1 MKILVDTN
9 IILDVILKRDPFYA
23 MSMNVLRLAQREDI
37 QEYVSA
43 SAITD
48 IYYLSYRQLRDKKL
62 VKGLIKNLLTVVS
75 VAYVSEREI
84 VKAIELDWSDF
95 EDTVQYSV
103 ALLQQMEGI
112 VTRNTDDYKK
122 SEIPIWRPQELLKEF
137 NID

>member
-1 MKILVDTN
+1 M
-9 IILDVILKRDPFYA
+9 ILKREPFYT
-23 MSMNVLRLAQREDI
+23 MSMDVLRLAQREDI

-62 VKGLIKNLLTVVS
+62 VKRLIKNLLTVVS

-84 VKAIELDWSDF
+84 FKAIELDWPDF

-112 VTRNTDDYKK
+112 VTRNPEDFKR
-122 SEIPIWRPQELLKEF
+122 SEISI
-137 NID
+137 

>member
-1 MKILVDTN
+1 MKILTDTN
-9 IILDVILKRDPFYA
+9 IVLDVILKREPFYT
-23 MSMNVLRLAQREDI
+23 MSMDVLRLAQREDI

-48 IYYLSYRQLRDKKL
+48 IYYLSYHQLRDKKL
-62 VKGLIKNLLTVVS
+62 VKRLIKNLLTVVS

-84 VKAIELDWSDF
+84 FKAIELDWPDF

-112 VTRNTDDYKK
+112 VTRNPEDFKR
-122 SEIPIWRPQELLKEF
+122 SEISIWRPEDLLKKYRP
-137 NID
+137 

>member
-1 MKILVDTN
+1 MKILTDTN
-9 IILDVILKRDPFYA
+9 IVLDVILKREPFYA
-23 MSMNVLRLAQREDI
+23 VSMDVLRLAQREDI

-62 VKGLIKNLLTVVS
+62 VKKLIKNLLTVVS
-75 VAYVSEREI
+75 VAYVSEHEI
-84 VKAIELDWSDF
+84 FKAIELDWPDF

-112 VTRNTDDYKK
+112 VTRNPGDYKR
-122 SEIPIWRPQELLKEF
+122 SEISIWCPEELLIKF
-137 NID
+137 RH

>member
-1 MKILVDTN
+1 MKILTDTN
-9 IILDVILKRDPFYA
+9 IVLDVILKREPFYTV
-23 MSMNVLRLAQREDI
+23 SMDVLRLAQREDI

-62 VKGLIKNLLTVVS
+62 VKKLIKNLLTVIS
-75 VAYVSEREI
+75 VAYVSEHEI
-84 VKAIELDWSDF
+84 FKAIELDWPDF

-112 VTRNTDDYKK
+112 VTRNPGDYKR
-122 SEIPIWRPQELLKEF
+122 SEISIWCPEELLIKF
-137 NID
+137 RH

>member
-1 MKILVDTN
+1 MKILTDTN
-9 IILDVILKRDPFYA
+9 IVLDVILKREPFYT
-23 MSMNVLRLAQREDI
+23 MSMDVLRLAQREDI

-62 VKGLIKNLLTVVS
+62 VKRLIKNLLTVVS

-84 VKAIELDWSDF
+84 FKAIELDWPDF

-112 VTRNTDDYKK
+112 VTRNPDDYKR
-122 SEIPIWRPQELLKEF
+122 SEIKIGRASCRERV
-137 NID
+137 

>member
-1 MKILVDTN
+1 MKILTDTN
-9 IILDVILKRDPFYA
+9 IVLDVILKREPFYT
-23 MSMNVLRLAQREDI
+23 MPMDVLRLAQREDI

-62 VKGLIKNLLTVVS
+62 VKRLIKNLLTVVS

-84 VKAIELDWSDF
+84 FKAIELDWPDF

-112 VTRNTDDYKK
+112 VTRNPEDFKR
-122 SEIPIWRPQELLKEF
+122 SEISI
-137 NID
+137 

>member
-1 MKILVDTN
+1 
-9 IILDVILKRDPFYA
+9 
-23 MSMNVLRLAQREDI
+23 MSMDVLRLAQREDI

-62 VKGLIKNLLTVVS
+62 VKRLIKNLLTVVS
-75 VAYVSEREI
+75 VAYVSECEI
-84 VKAIELDWSDF
+84 FKAIELDWPDF

-112 VTRNTDDYKK
+112 VTRNPDDYKR
-122 SEIPIWRPQELLKEF
+122 SEITIWCPEELLKKYRY
-137 NID
+137 

>member
-1 MKILVDTN
+1 MKILTDTN
-9 IILDVILKRDPFYA
+9 IVLDVILKREPFYT
-23 MSMNVLRLAQREDI
+23 MSMDVLRLAQREDI

-62 VKGLIKNLLTVVS
+62 VKRLIKNLLTVVS

-84 VKAIELDWSDF
+84 FKAIELDWPDF

-112 VTRNTDDYKK
+112 VTRNPEDFKR
-122 SEIPIWRPQELLKEF
+122 SEISIWRPEDLLKKYRP
-137 NID
+137 

>member
-1 MKILVDTN
+1 MKILTDTN
-9 IILDVILKRDPFYA
+9 IVLDVILKREPFYT
-23 MSMNVLRLAQREDI
+23 MSMDVLRLAQREDI

-62 VKGLIKNLLTVVS
+62 VKRLIKNLLTVVS

-84 VKAIELDWSDF
+84 FKAIELDWPDF

-112 VTRNTDDYKK
+112 VTRNPEDFKR
-122 SEIPIWRPQELLKEF
+122 SEISI
-137 NID
+137 